1 MIDVNKFMQIIT
13 TTTLTISDANKSLI
27 PFLVLKN
34 GGLLDWETNEEAI
47 IRLRNEISFMNALW
61 QIAPHLLTYF
71 WEANQNQVDS
81 ITQSL
86 YNGAI
91 TTSTI
96 IQDDES

>member
-1 MIDVNKFMQIIT
+1 MQIIT
-13 TTTLTISDANKSLI
+13 TTIINISEENAALI
-27 PFLVLKN
+27 PFIVAKN
-34 GGLLDWETNEEAI
+34 GGLKDWETPEDAI
-47 IRLRNEISFMNALW
+47 IRLRNDVSFMNALW
-61 QIAPHLLTYF
+61 QIAPHLVAYF